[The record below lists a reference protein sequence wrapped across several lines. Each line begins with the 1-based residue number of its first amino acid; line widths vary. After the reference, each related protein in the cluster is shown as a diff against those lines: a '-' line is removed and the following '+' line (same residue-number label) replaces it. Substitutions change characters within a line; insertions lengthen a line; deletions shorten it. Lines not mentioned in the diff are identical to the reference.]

1 MKYPIDLHT
10 HTIASDHA
18 YSTLVECVHEAKNVG
33 LKMFA
38 TTDHGPEVS
47 DGPHP
52 WHFNN
57 LKVVPRICEGVA
69 VLRGAEANIV
79 SDGSIDITNEQV
91 KNLDIVLAG
100 FHPNYIPT
108 TVEEHT
114 RLYKKVIQSGLVDVI
129 SHPGS
134 ARYPSDYEEV
144 LVCDKENNVAIEINS
159 SSDINTRFGS
169 HDNCIEIAKLAKK
182 IGNTISLGSDAHICY
197 YIGNFESVLEI
208 LKQADISDD
217 KIINTSPSKVLDFLE
232 SRGHKPIVEMRN
244 FFNN

>member
-1 MKYPIDLHT
+1 MVIPLLFQQMKSRKLQI
-10 HTIASDHA
+10 
-18 YSTLVECVHEAKNVG
+18 
-33 LKMFA
+33 
-38 TTDHGPEVS
+38 
-47 DGPHP
+47 
-52 WHFNN
+52 W
-57 LKVVPRICEGVA
+57 
-69 VLRGAEANIV
+69 
-79 SDGSIDITNEQV
+79 
-91 KNLDIVLAG
+91 
-100 FHPNYIPT
+100 
-108 TVEEHT
+108 
-114 RLYKKVIQSGLVDVI
+114 
-129 SHPGS
+129 
-134 ARYPSDYEEV
+134 PSDYEEV
-144 LVCDKENNVAIEINS
+144 LVCAKENNVAIEINS